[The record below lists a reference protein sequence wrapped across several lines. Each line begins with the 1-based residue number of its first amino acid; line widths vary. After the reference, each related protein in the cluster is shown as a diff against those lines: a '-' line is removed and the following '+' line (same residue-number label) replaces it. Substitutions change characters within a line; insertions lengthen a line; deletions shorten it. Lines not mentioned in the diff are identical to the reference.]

1 MSDKKAGDDKGQKN
15 NNNNNNGNDNKK
27 KTESEIDKLSG
38 NAKDVKD
45 KIKDIKTSLKHE
57 DYWTFIRV
65 LKDVT
70 RYLEGDAYP
79 MLRRQGVGDETIA
92 MLSVMIMTKIQEAII
107 SQLAVMKPS
116 VESIRSLEAVQ
127 EAVSKIYKQYNEKQI
142 SASDALDMLFSIFDS
157 VRNRGR

>member
-27 KTESEIDKLSG
+27 KTESEMLSG